1 MDRGQGTVR
10 LEIFGR
16 NLKSLGCLTL
26 VGVMAIVAGC
36 GQQSRRST
44 SRATRGGD
52 ADAYVR
58 SVAATLNDLAANVD
72 LELLPAQ
79 PILTAANSLDGNE
92 VRAVCIENPR
102 FPDGVF
108 NYLLLTDR
116 NVDLTRLDLQSG
128 DKVRYYANFDPES
141 AERGIEQRKAIELE
155 VLRLD
160 PANPQSG
167 IIIKGGLSGAM
178 TVPQRLEIWRQSQSR
193 VDAIATA
200 LYLYWHDRQPPA
212 GWEPAPDLGAI
223 RQIVDRANQWL
234 RNTPPKDDQWT
245 PTPLLA
251 GLPAE
256 LREAKGVVPLLT
268 DEQLREGLFGEAEGR
283 LLAEAAWCRDISQW
297 ARRPA
302 AGQSEADAATQLFDW
317 TVRNIQ
323 LDRAEAPAIVQFLW
337 QALAYGHGT
346 AAHRAWALAE
356 LCRHQRLDAVIL
368 EAAAAAEGAPA
379 PPLLVG
385 VLAGDDVLV
394 FDPQLGLPLPGPDG
408 GVATLAQLGADDWL
422 LRNLDVPG
430 GAAYPLSA
438 EQLKQVRARIVAS
451 PLQLSR
457 RASRLEAALKGDEF
471 IQLSVDPAPI
481 AERLKQHPQIAG
493 VKLWEQPTRA
503 IADVY
508 ALPIAL
514 RVQAAEEFQ
523 PFAQRPLLWQARL
536 LHFQGNKDVRAAE
549 RDDPLAE
556 PRDGHRDALNL
567 YQHPSVRPSDVK
579 IAKVAEDKRAAYAA
593 AKASATLWL
602 GLLSYDLGND
612 TVAAEWLEP
621 MLAGQTPDG
630 RWVDGVRYNLAR
642 TFEALGRLGEAIKLL
657 EATDERSPQ
666 RHGNLVRAAQ
676 LASERPAG
684 PVAP

>member
-1 MDRGQGTVR
+1 M
-10 LEIFGR
+10 LSR
-16 NLKSLGCLTL
+16 NSIKNASWLLI
-26 VGVMAIVAGC
+26 VVAIIAIGC
-36 GQQSRRST
+36 GQQPRRSN
-44 SRATRGGD
+44 SRAARGGD

-116 NVDLTRLDLQSG
+116 NVDLTRLDIQSG
-128 DKVRYYANFDPES
+128 DKVRYYANFDQES

-178 TVPQRLEIWRQSQSR
+178 PVPQRLEIWRQSQSR
-193 VDAIATA
+193 VDAIKSAFA
-200 LYLYWHDRQPPA
+200 QYVNNRQPPA

-234 RNTPPKDDQWT
+234 RNTLPKDDQWT
-245 PTPLLA
+245 PDSMLA
-251 GLPAE
+251 TLPVE
-256 LREAKGVVPLLT
+256 LREAKGVAPLVA
-268 DEQLREGLFGEAEGR
+268 EEHLRDGLFGEAEGR

-302 AGQSEADAATQLFDW
+302 AGQSEADAAAKLFDW

-323 LDRAEAPAIVQFLW
+323 LDRPDAPAIVPFLW

-346 AAHRAWALAE
+346 PAHRAWAFAE
-356 LCRHQRLDAVIL
+356 LCRHQRIDAVIL
-368 EAAAAAEGAPA
+368 EPAAAVEGAPP

-385 VLAGDDVLV
+385 VIAGDDVLV

-408 GVATLAQLGADDWL
+408 GVATLAQLAADDRL
-422 LRNLDVPG
+422 LRKLDLPG
-430 GAAYPLSA
+430 GAVYPLTA
-438 EQLKQVRARIVAS
+438 EQMKQVQAAIVAS

-457 RASRLEAALKGDEF
+457 RAARLEAALKGDEF

-481 AERLKQHPQIAG
+481 AERLKQHSQIAD
-493 VKLWEQPTRA
+493 VTLWEQPTRA
-503 IADVY
+503 IADAY
-508 ALPIAL
+508 SLPISL
-514 RVQAAEEFQ
+514 RAKAAEQFQ
-523 PFAQRPLLWQARL
+523 PFAQRPLLWQGRL
-536 LHFQGNKDVRAAE
+536 LHFQGSKDVRAAE

-556 PRDGHRDALNL
+556 PREGHRDALNF
-567 YQHPSVRPSDVK
+567 YQQPNVRPSDAKIEK
-579 IAKVAEDKRAAYAA
+579 IAEGRRSAYAA
-593 AKASATLWL
+593 AKDNATLWL
-602 GLLSYDLGND
+602 GLLSYDLGNES
-612 TVAAEWLEP
+612 VAVEWLEP
-621 MLAGQTPDG
+621 LLAEQTPVG
-630 RWVDGVRYNLAR
+630 PWVDGAQYNLAR
-642 TFEALGRLGEAIKLL
+642 AFESLGRADEAINLL

-666 RHGNLVRAAQ
+666 RHGNLLRAKRLQ
-676 LASERPAG
+676 SERPAG